1 MPEDKTVWCQVAK
14 VGDIE
19 QDDLIDVEIDGNSYA
34 IYWIDGGYFATDGK
48 CSHEC
53 APLVDGLVDGDVIEC
68 PKHNAR
74 FHIPTGKALR
84 RPAKTDLQV
93 YPVKVEGD
101 RICIGFRQDA

>member
-1 MPEDKTVWCQVAK
+1 MTNDNVIWHPAAR

-19 QDDLIDVEIDGNSYA
+19 KEDLIEISVNGKIYA
-34 IYWIDGGYFATDGK
+34 IYCIESGYYATDGL

-74 FHIPTGKALR
+74 FHIPTGKAIR
-84 RPAKTDLQV
+84 RPARTDLAI
-93 YPVKVEGD
+93 YPVMIENEQ
-101 RICIGFRQDA
+101 IFIGLSPEE

>member
-1 MPEDKTVWCQVAK
+1 MSEDKLVWRQVAK

-19 QDDLIDVEIDGNSYA
+19 QEDLIGVEIDGQSYA
-34 IYWIDGGYFATDGK
+34 IYWIDSGYFATYGK

-53 APLVDGLVDGDVIEC
+53 APLADGFVDGDVIEC

-74 FHIPTGKALR
+74 FHIPTGKAVR
-84 RPAKTDLQV
+84 RPANTDLTV

-101 RICIGFRQDA
+101 NIYIGLR